1 MKIKLL
7 LFFVLCSTITFAQK
21 KVTISGYI
29 TDANTG
35 EALIN
40 ASVFEVNTYRGV
52 TTNNYGFYSLT
63 LPASQ
68 TTIAFSYVGYRAKYR
83 EIILNENKRID
94 IALNPKQLE
103 EVKVVAKRAD
113 DKVTSSQMSKVD
125 IPIEKIQNLPA
136 FLGEADVIKT
146 LQLLPGV
153 QSGTEGSS
161 GLYVR
166 GGGPDQ
172 NLLLL
177 DGVPVY
183 NANHLFG
190 FFSVFNPNAIK
201 NVSLY
206 KGGFPARFGG
216 RLSSVVDIRMKE
228 GNMKEYHGKFSVGL
242 ISSNFNFEGPIAKDK
257 TAFNISAR
265 RTYADLL
272 ARPFMKSK
280 ERGGFYFYDLNAKIN
295 HKFNDRSRIYLSA
308 YLGSDVAHTYS
319 EEAYNSYNDIDKSN
333 MNWGNTTTALRW
345 NYIFNEK
352 LFSNTTL
359 TYSKYTFKVGLDEKE
374 YKLKDLLKHQ
384 NLDYTSHIEDIAYKQ
399 DFDYFPN
406 PNHAIKFG
414 LNYIYHHFKPGVKTL
429 NKKDGNTT
437 EFETQSVDD
446 NKKAHEVSAYIEDD
460 FSLGARLKMNL
471 GLHLSGF
478 NVDKSFYTSIEPRAS
493 LRYMLSNK
501 VSLKAAYSKMQQ
513 YIHLLSNSTISL
525 PTDLW
530 LPVTKKVKPMKSEQF
545 AVGAVYQ
552 IQKGVNFSL
561 EGFYKKMDNLIA
573 YKEGASFFGGNR
585 SWEDKV
591 EIGKGW
597 SYGVEALLSKEVGKT
612 TGWIGYTLSWADRQ
626 FENLNFGEKFPA
638 RYDRRHDISIAL
650 THKFNKRI
658 DIGATWVYGTGNAL
672 TVSTHIMR
680 TPSASGS
687 FKYGSGEANFYGK
700 RNNYRMSPYH
710 RLDLG
715 INFHK
720 QKKHGIRTWN
730 ISIYNAYSR
739 QNPFFLYF
747 EEQYKSGTH
756 QSRKQL
762 KQVSLFPIVPS
773 ITYSYKF

>member
-1 MKIKLL
+1 MKIRF
-7 LFFVLCSTITFAQK
+7 LFFFCLIAHLAIAQK
-21 KVTISGYI
+21 KVTISGHI
-29 TDANTG
+29 TDAATG

-40 ASVFEVNTYRGV
+40 ASVFETSSYKGV
-52 TTNNYGFYSLT
+52 ITNNYGFFSLT
-63 LPASQ
+63 LPAGKSK
-68 TTIAFSYVGYRAKYR
+68 IGFSYVGYNAQY
-83 EIILNENKRID
+83 ID
-94 IALNPKQLE
+94 MVLDKNQRVNIALSPKELN
-103 EVKVVAKRAD
+103 EVKVVAQKVD
-113 DKVTSSQMSKVD
+113 DKVKSSQMSKVD
-125 IPIEKIQNLPA
+125 VSIEKIQNLPT

-177 DGVPVY
+177 DGVPIY

-272 ARPFMKSK
+272 ARPFMTK
-280 ERGGFYFYDLNAKIN
+280 EENGGFYFYDLNAKIN

-308 YLGSDVAHTYS
+308 YMGNDVAHTTS
-319 EEAYNSYNDIDKSN
+319 EESYNKNYDKNKSN
-333 MNWGNTTTALRW
+333 MKWGNITTALRW
-345 NYIFNEK
+345 NYIFSDK

-359 TYSKYTFKVGLDEKE
+359 TYSKYTFNVGMDQKE
-374 YKLKDLLKHQ
+374 YNNKVLYSHQ
-384 NLDYTSHIEDIAYKQ
+384 NFDYTSHIQDVAYKL
-399 DFDYFPN
+399 DFDYFPTSD
-406 PNHAIKFG
+406 HAIKFG
-414 LNYIYHHFKPGVKTL
+414 VNYIFHRFKPGVRTFL
-429 NKKDGNTT
+429 DKDKSTT

-446 NKKAHEVSAYIEDD
+446 NKKAHEISAYIEDD
-460 FSLGARLKMNL
+460 FTLGARLKMNL
-471 GLHLSGF
+471 GMHFSGF
-478 NVDKSFYTSIEPRAS
+478 NVDNNFYTSIEPRAS
-493 LRYMLSNK
+493 LRYLLTDRIS
-501 VSLKAAYSKMQQ
+501 VKAAYSKMQQ
-513 YIHLLSNSTISL
+513 YIHLLSNSTVSL

-530 LPVTKKVKPMKSEQF
+530 LPVTKKIKPMKSEQF
-545 AVGAVYQ
+545 ALGAVYK

-573 YKEGASFFGGNR
+573 YKEGASFFGGNK

-591 EIGKGW
+591 EIGEGW
-597 SYGVEALLSKEVGKT
+597 SYGIEALLSKEMGKT
-612 TGWIGYTLSWADRQ
+612 TGWIGYTLSWADRKFQ
-626 FENLNFGEKFPA
+626 NLNFGEKFPA

-650 THKFNKRI
+650 THKFSPKI
-658 DIGATWVYGTGNAL
+658 DVGATWVYGTGNAL
-672 TVSTHIMR
+672 TVATHTINVASPNPFSSK
-680 TPSASGS
+680 TSAD
-687 FKYGSGEANFYGK
+687 YYGK
-700 RNNYRMSPYH
+700 RNNYRMGAYH

-720 QKKHGIRTWN
+720 KKKHGIRTWN

-739 QNPFFLYF
+739 QNPFFVYF
-747 EEQYKSGTH
+747 DEEYNTATKKT
-756 QSRKQL
+756 RKQL
-762 KQVSLFPIVPS
+762 KQISLFPIIPS